1 MEMHADFGVWM
12 KAVDP
17 REDLDRLTRRWEG
30 LVEVINECDVD
41 VVDHL
46 IRRHFGLSDGNRD
59 MKEWFEQELKTANPF
74 LDLDNAENELT
85 TLASAC
91 LAVLM
96 ETSKS
101 KWRSHSALAIAS
113 TAMRGRRKGRGPIK
127 LADRAYSVLVRD
139 GEAIRQR
146 KPLKSSDPIRAVE
159 LDIADKLAETQFS
172 DDDQAKAAITH
183 IVKETA
189 KQITAVKREAMK
201 AVNTLTKHI
210 DMKDEELEILWWA
223 FNEFSE
229 GRQMTFKSLKPAER
243 PVVVGSE
250 LAGKTRMLPG
260 PVSARALM
268 AGTGL
273 TTKTKHPISAAIDA
287 CDAEWLSTQ
296 ESSEASDL
304 TPVLAAVSERLRT
317 GKINVWAASWA
328 SVTGLDESLN
338 ISETEIAGQMYDEV
352 LFLRSRRELAS

>member
-12 KAVDP
+12 KAVEP
-17 REDLDRLTRRWEG
+17 REDLDQLTRRWGG
-30 LVEVINECDVD
+30 LVQVIKECDVD

-46 IRRHFGLSDGNRD
+46 TRRHFGLSDGNSD
-59 MKEWFEQELKTANPF
+59 IKEWFEQELKTANPF

-96 ETSKS
+96 ETPKS

-113 TAMRGRRKGRGPIK
+113 TAMRDRRKGRGPIE
-127 LADRAYSVLVRD
+127 LADRAYSVLARE

-146 KPLKSSDPIRAVE
+146 KPLNSSDPIPAVK
-159 LDIADKLAETQFS
+159 LDIADKLAETQFP
-172 DDDQAKAAITH
+172 DDDQAKSAITH

-189 KQITAVKREAMK
+189 KQITAVKREAMT
-201 AVNTLTKHI
+201 AVNTLRKHI

-229 GRQMTFKSLKPAER
+229 GRQMDVQIPQPPRKTGGCLGQNLQAR
-243 PVVVGSE
+243 PGCC
-250 LAGKTRMLPG
+250 LALYLQG
-260 PVSARALM
+260 ALM

-273 TTKTKHPISAAIDA
+273 KAKTKHTISAAIDA
-287 CDAEWLSTQ
+287 CDAEWLSTPEKQ
-296 ESSEASDL
+296 RSKRFDAGPCGCVRAAPDGQDQRLGLQVGPAS
-304 TPVLAAVSERLRT
+304 PGSM
-317 GKINVWAASWA
+317 SH
-328 SVTGLDESLN
+328 
-338 ISETEIAGQMYDEV
+338 
-352 LFLRSRRELAS
+352 